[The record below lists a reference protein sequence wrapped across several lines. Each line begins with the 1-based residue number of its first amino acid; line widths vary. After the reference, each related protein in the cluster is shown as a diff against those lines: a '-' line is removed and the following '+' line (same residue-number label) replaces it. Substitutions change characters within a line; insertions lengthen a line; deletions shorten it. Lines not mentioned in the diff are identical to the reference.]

1 MVLNWISAVVMTR
14 YGFVA
19 ARRIRLRLA
28 SAYQG
33 MGLRDIGVSPQINL
47 LTFDGPPEPLD
58 EDVVPRGA
66 LPIHAVL
73 DLVLHQQAR
82 EGAAAKLG
90 AGLQHPPFNR
100 SKNRFRPGK
109 ACYIGYIF

>member
-1 MVLNWISAVVMTR
+1 M
-14 YGFVA
+14 
-19 ARRIRLRLA
+19 A

-33 MGLRDIGVSPQINL
+33 MGLRDIGVSPQINFL
-47 LTFDGPPEPLD
+47 IFNGPPEPLD

-82 EGAAAKLG
+82 EGAAGELG
-90 AGLQHPPFNR
+90 AGLQHPPFTR
-100 SKNRFRPGK
+100 SKVRFRSGK
-109 ACYIGYIF
+109 ACYIRYIRYK